1 MAGAT
6 RRSMFR
12 RQTSGSILC
21 PSCGLL
27 VGVNDEQCL
36 NCGRRRPG
44 MWGFTGPLALL
55 RSEEGFPQFVLW
67 TCGILYVLTLVTAP
81 GQIDGLLSPGNLPLF
96 RFGASGA
103 FPVYGQGWWW
113 TVLSA
118 GWLHGSLPHIA
129 FNLMA
134 VRSLGPGVAHLYG
147 TSRSIIIYVLSSAAG
162 FLLTSTIF
170 YLFPAV
176 PWPFGGSEFSVGAS
190 ASVFGLFGAILHYG
204 RRGGSSQ
211 LRNQALQWIGIG
223 LVFGFVPGMRI
234 DNWAHIGG
242 LAAGYLGA
250 VWLDPLKPERGDHAI
265 AAVVALA
272 ASLGAVLVS
281 FLVVS
286 RHL

>member
-1 MAGAT
+1 
-6 RRSMFR
+6 MFR

-55 RSEEGFPQFVLW
+55 RSEDGFPQFVMW
-67 TCGILYVLTLVTAP
+67 TCGILYVLTLLVAP
-81 GQIDGLLSPGNLPLF
+81 GEIGGGGFLGLLSPGGLPLL
-96 RFGASGA
+96 RFGMSGGE
-103 FPVYGQGWWW
+103 PVYGAGWWW

-134 VRSLGPGVAHLYG
+134 VRNLGPGVAHLYG
-147 TSRSIIIYVLSSAAG
+147 TSRSILIYVLSSVAG
-162 FLLTSTIF
+162 FVATSTLYF
-170 YLFPAV
+170 LLPAL
-176 PWPFGGSEFSVGAS
+176 PWPIGGSDYTVGAS
-190 ASVFGLFGAILHYG
+190 ASVFGLFGAILYYG
-204 RRGGSSQ
+204 RRGGSS
-211 LRNQALQWIGIG
+211 LIRNQALQWIGIG
-223 LVFGFVPGMRI
+223 LVFGFIPGMRI

-242 LAAGYLGA
+242 LAGGYLTA
-250 VWLDPLKPERGDHAI
+250 VWLDPLKPERGNHAI

-272 ASLGAVLVS
+272 LSLGSVLVS
-281 FLVVS
+281 LVVTA
-286 RHL
+286 RYF